1 MKDFRKSG
9 MDYKILFCCSTRLLI
24 YALLGFYVINL
35 PAKTA
40 AKRKEATI
48 SFQKTSILFVQA
60 LLYVRIYSRK
70 HVFQPQ

>member
-1 MKDFRKSG
+1 MAWITKYYFVAQLDSS
-9 MDYKILFCCSTRLLI
+9 YI